1 MQSLK
6 KCANLSCR
14 VSKNVQPLVQSLKK
28 CANLSSRVSKNVLTF
43 RAESQKMCLPFVQ
56 SLWLVTDLVVCA
68 WPAFYQLQYLSPTWP
83 PASPHRGVWATQG
96 PMAFGSY
103 PFLLLLLPPP
113 PHLLLVCRDIGG
125 LGGYIIHMM
134 EKYSLYHYR
143 TSYLLHVF
151 GRIKSS
157 ETKFKTAY

>member
-43 RAESQKMCLPFVQ
+43 RAESLAGDWSGGVCVTSLLSATVPFTHLTASQ
-56 SLWLVTDLVVCA
+56 STQRGLGHTGADGFWLI
-68 WPAFYQLQYLSPTWP
+68 PIP
-83 PASPHRGVWATQG
+83 PP
-96 PMAFGSY
+96 P
-103 PFLLLLLPPP
+103 PPPPP